1 MFSPHVGLLFLFSN
15 VFRMRSI
22 LRHCGAEQQQPSCL
36 VARPHWAATQ
46 FISSPMFPLAWGRV
60 AHSYFVAGER
70 ADLGRWPRSWGSL
83 RCTAHRHRT
92 RGTPLRRGT
101 GQSERLLTQATL
113 PLHARISGWR
123 HFQFSFRATHFA
135 TQVLPAHP
143 PCLAHLSSSTGGGG
157 GGAGDPPRSDVGYL
171 RFHLLSLCLLVN
183 SRCAHVISIVTLH
196 NCISANWLVSQG
208 HTHTFS

>member
-1 MFSPHVGLLFLFSN
+1 
-15 VFRMRSI
+15 MRSI
-22 LRHCGAEQQQPSCL
+22 LRHCGSEQQQPSCL

-101 GQSERLLTQATL
+101 GQSERLMTQATL

-135 TQVLPAHP
+135 TQVLN
-143 PCLAHLSSSTGGGG
+143 SGSTCRERECTNVPHADGHMESQRASIANGSM
-157 GGAGDPPRSDVGYL
+157 P
-171 RFHLLSLCLLVN
+171 N
-183 SRCAHVISIVTLH
+183 SQRPVSNQRRRKVI
-196 NCISANWLVSQG
+196 
-208 HTHTFS
+208 

>member
-1 MFSPHVGLLFLFSN
+1 
-15 VFRMRSI
+15 MRSI
-22 LRHCGAEQQQPSCL
+22 LRHCGSEQQQPSCL

-101 GQSERLLTQATL
+101 GQSERLMTQATL

-143 PCLAHLSSSTGGGG
+143 PFLAHLSSSTGGGG
-157 GGAGDPPRSDVGYL
+157 GGGGRGG
-171 RFHLLSLCLLVN
+171 REILLARTWGTCAFTCFRYVSWLTLGVPTLFLL
-183 SRCAHVISIVTLH
+183 
-196 NCISANWLVSQG
+196 
-208 HTHTFS
+208 